1 MKNSP
6 RAPLGY
12 RFKVT
17 GRSRKCG
24 SRMTC
29 ALVTRPCGKSILSK
43 LETGTFRPSM
53 VRYCLA
59 FGYFGLRRVPGLF
72 TLAKTLFEHFHEIHD
87 FCGPLLATATFDDVF
102 MARTFLFDKFQHP
115 FG

>member
-72 TLAKTLFEHFHEIHD
+72 TLAKTLFEIVLSRSRSSEACPRAPAGKLQTDHR
-87 FCGPLLATATFDDVF
+87 G
-102 MARTFLFDKFQHP
+102 
-115 FG
+115 